1 VKPVTAA
8 LAALLFLPVAAAEW
22 SDGTMVFLRPDETP
36 IWRTATNANMRL
48 EWMMPKGAE
57 SADLTVS
64 GLGYAKTY
72 PDITTGYIEIS
83 LPAPVDALTEN
94 VYDFTLEFDN
104 KETLSAKLGVV
115 RGAGKGNEFIGTPC
129 VVSEPYTEW
138 IRSRAVLP
146 VPYGAELTLNGEIAD
161 TGLDGA
167 AGWYVWGPLSA
178 ESVAGGAKLTVDGA
192 DYEANLRWRMSGF
205 HLIVK

>member
-48 EWMMPKGAE
+48 EWMMPKGVA

-129 VVSEPYTEW
+129 VVTAPYTEW

-146 VPYGAELTLNGEIAD
+146 VPYGAELTLNGEIVD
-161 TGLDGA
+161 TGLNGA

>member
-22 SDGTMVFLRPDETP
+22 SDGTMVLLRPDETP

-129 VVSEPYTEW
+129 VVTAPYTKW

-146 VPYGAELTLNGEIAD
+146 VPCGAELTLNGEIVD
-161 TGLDGA
+161 TGLNGA